1 MEGNKPSKWLII
13 FAYFVVYVVWG
24 STYFFIG
31 KALNSFS
38 PFILGSF
45 RFIGAS
51 LILMTY
57 CKLKGYKLWDKQI
70 VKQSVFIGIML
81 LFIDM
86 AGIIW
91 TEQFLPSGLVA
102 IMAASAAIWFIVL
115 DKPKWK
121 QNFSSL
127 STIFGVLLGF
137 IGVLML
143 FYEQVIVVDI
153 SSEQQTL
160 NIIGLI
166 ILIFCSIAWTSGS
179 LYSKYV
185 VEAQRKKDK
194 EKPKEDLNIMVKT
207 AWQMITAG
215 VLFNTVAIF
224 NGEYSQFSFANIKTE
239 DWFYMAYLTTFG
251 SILAFGSYVWLLQV
265 RPSIEVSTY
274 AYVNPIIAVALSYFF
289 SDDIVTSLQ
298 IYGLIVILFS
308 LLLMNWNLYKNTKV
322 IQKLLNYVNNK
333 RITNAH

>member
-70 VKQSVFIGIML
+70 VKQSVLIGIML

-102 IMAASAAIWFIVL
+102 IMAASAAIWFILL

-160 NIIGLI
+160 NIIGLV
-166 ILIFCSIAWTSGS
+166 ILIFCSIAWTFGS

-224 NGEYSQFSFANIKTE
+224 NGEYSQFSFSNVQTE
-239 DWFYMAYLTTFG
+239 GWLCMAYLTTFG

-308 LLLMNWNLYKNTKV
+308 LLLMNWDLYKNTKV
-322 IQKLLNYVNNK
+322 LQKLLNYVNNK
-333 RITNAH
+333 RMTSAH

>member
-1 MEGNKPSKWLII
+1 MKGNQPSKWLII
-13 FAYFVVYVVWG
+13 AAYFVVYVVWG
-24 STYFFIG
+24 STYFFID
-31 KALNSFS
+31 KALHGFS

-51 LILMTY
+51 TLLMGY

-70 VKQSVFIGIML
+70 VKQCIFTGFML

-91 TEQFLPSGLVA
+91 SEQFLPSGIVA

-121 QNFSSL
+121 QNFSSIPTVL
-127 STIFGVLLGF
+127 GVLFGF

-143 FYEQVIVVDI
+143 FYEQTTTVHADAD
-153 SSEQQTL
+153 QQFL
-160 NIIGLI
+160 NMIGLI
-166 ILIFCSIAWTSGS
+166 VLIFCSIAWTLGS

-185 VEAQRKKDK
+185 TDKQKK
-194 EKPKEDLNIMVKT
+194 EVTKPKEELHIMVKT

-224 NGEYSQFSFANIKTE
+224 NGEYANFNLANVTTE
-239 DWFYMAYLTTFG
+239 DWLAMAYLTTFG
-251 SILAFGSYVWLLQV
+251 SILAFGSYVWLLQH
-265 RPSIEVSTY
+265 RPAVEVSTY
-274 AYVNPIIAVALSYFF
+274 AYVNPIVAVALSYFF
-289 SDDIVTSLQ
+289 TDDVVTHLQ
-298 IYGLIVILFS
+298 IYGLAVILFS
-308 LLLMNWNLYKNTKV
+308 VLLMNWNLYKNTKLV
-322 IQKLLNYVNNK
+322 QKILHFVSRKHY
-333 RITNAH
+333 AH

>member
-102 IMAASAAIWFIVL
+102 IMAASAAIWFIIL

-127 STIFGVLLGF
+127 STILGVLLGF

-166 ILIFCSIAWTSGS
+166 ILIFCSIAWTFGS
-179 LYSKYV
+179 LYSKYI
-185 VEAQRKKDK
+185 VEAQRKKDI

-322 IQKLLNYVNNK
+322 IQRLLNYVNNK
-333 RITNAH
+333 RITSAH